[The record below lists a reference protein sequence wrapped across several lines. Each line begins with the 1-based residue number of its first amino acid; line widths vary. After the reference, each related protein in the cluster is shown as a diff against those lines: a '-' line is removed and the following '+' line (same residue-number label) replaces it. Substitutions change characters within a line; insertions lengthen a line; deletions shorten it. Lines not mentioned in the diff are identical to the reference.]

1 MNGHSGLNH
10 CLPWGSGPEGR
21 LSITGNRGHMSVLP
35 KRLNNL
41 SWTGGSPGS
50 KPCGQVVHNNQVAGI
65 NHLRLLR
72 EVSDALD
79 DPPPLD
85 FEALLAPTYWV
96 IGDEDGSTALQC
108 SFFRH

>member
-1 MNGHSGLNH
+1 MNRHSGLNH
-10 CLPWGSGPEGR
+10 CLPGGRGPEGR
-21 LSITGNRGHMSVLP
+21 LSVTGNGGHLSVLP

-41 SWTGGSPGS
+41 SWTRGGTCS

-85 FEALLAPTYWV
+85 FEALLVPTCWI
-96 IGDEDGSTALQC
+96 IGDEDRSTALQC
-108 SFFRH
+108 SFLRH